1 MDQIRKFAKI
11 RVYAGYVF
19 LLFVVLLADPSRV
32 YILPFLIVGSVF
44 FVFGMTI
51 RILAAG
57 TLVKAE
63 ELVTGGIYQMTRN
76 PLYLGSLFL
85 GLGLTIMS
93 AQSLLIGLYFIIF
106 LPIYNMMINIE
117 EQFLSGAFGRDFD
130 EYRKKVP
137 KLFPGRGAPPGLG
150 VNFSFARYRKNRELS
165 GNIAF
170 IAIAV
175 IIWLKMLYQMPPIFH
190 IPPFN

>member
-11 RVYAGYVF
+11 RVYTGYVF
-19 LLFVVLLADPSRV
+19 LIFVVLLADPSRL
-32 YILPFLIVGSVF
+32 YFLPFLIVGSVF
-44 FVFGMTI
+44 FVFGLTI

-93 AQSLLIGLYFIIF
+93 AQSLLIVLYFIIF
-106 LPIYNMMINIE
+106 LPIYNIMINIE
-117 EQFLSGAFGRDFD
+117 EQFLSGAFGMDFD
-130 EYRKKVP
+130 EYRQKVP

-170 IAIAV
+170 LAIAV
-175 IIWLKMLYQMPPIFH
+175 IVWLKMLYQMPPIFH

>member
-1 MDQIRKFAKI
+1 M
-11 RVYAGYVF
+11 F
-19 LLFVVLLADPSRV
+19 LLFVVLLADPSRE
-32 YILPFLIVGSVF
+32 YSLPFLIVGSVF
-44 FVFGMTI
+44 FAFGLTI

-93 AQSLLIGLYFIIF
+93 AQSLLIVLYFIIF
-106 LPIYNMMINIE
+106 LPIYNIMINIE
-117 EQFLSGAFGRDFD
+117 EKFLSNAFGRDFD

-170 IAIAV
+170 LAMAV
-175 IIWLKMLYQMPPIFH
+175 IVWLKMLHQMPPIFH

>member
-1 MDQIRKFAKI
+1 MDKIRKFAKI

-19 LLFVVLLADPSRV
+19 LLFVVLLADPSRA
-32 YILPFLIVGSVF
+32 YFQPFLIVGTIF
-44 FVFGMTI
+44 FIFGLII

-63 ELVTGGIYQMTRN
+63 ELITGGIYQMTRN
-76 PLYLGSLFL
+76 PLYLGSFFL
-85 GLGLTIMS
+85 GLGVAIMS
-93 AQSLLIGLYFIIF
+93 AQALLILLYFVIF
-106 LPIYNMMINIE
+106 MPIYNMMINIE
-117 EQFLSGAFGRDFD
+117 EQFLSTAFGKGFE
-130 EYRKKVP
+130 EYKKKVP

-150 VNFSFARYRKNRELS
+150 VNFSWTRYRKNRELS

-170 IAIAV
+170 IVIV
-175 IIWLKMLYQMPPIFH
+175 IIIWLKMLNQMPPIFH

>member
-1 MDQIRKFAKI
+1 
-11 RVYAGYVF
+11 VF

-32 YILPFLIVGSVF
+32 YFLPFLIVGSVF
-44 FVFGMTI
+44 FIFGLTI

-63 ELVTGGIYQMTRN
+63 ELITGGIYQMTRN

-85 GLGLTIMS
+85 GLGLAIMS

-170 IAIAV
+170 IAIAA

>member
-11 RVYAGYVF
+11 RVYTGYVF
-19 LLFVVLLADPSRV
+19 LLFVVLLADPSRL
-32 YILPFLIVGSVF
+32 YSLPFLIVGSVF
-44 FVFGMTI
+44 FAFGLII

-85 GLGLTIMS
+85 GMGLTIMS
-93 AQSLLIGLYFIIF
+93 AQSLLIILYFIIF
-106 LPIYNMMINIE
+106 LPIYNMMINME
-117 EQFLSGAFGRDFD
+117 EQFLSGAFGRDFE

-170 IAIAV
+170 LAIAV
-175 IIWLKMLYQMPPIFH
+175 IVWLKMLYQMPPIFH

>member
-11 RVYAGYVF
+11 RVLSGHIF
-19 LLFVVLLADPSRV
+19 LLIVILLADPSRT
-32 YILPFLIVGSVF
+32 YFLPFIIVGTIF
-44 FVFGMTI
+44 FFFGLTI

-63 ELVTGGIYQMTRN
+63 ELITGGIYQMTRN

-93 AQSLLIGLYFIIF
+93 AQPFLILLYFIIF

-117 EQFLSGAFGRDFD
+117 EQFLANAFGKGFD
-130 EYRKKVP
+130 DYRKKVP
-137 KLFPGRGAPPGLG
+137 KLFPAPGAPPGLG
-150 VNFSFARYRKNRELS
+150 VNFSWSRYRKNRELS

-170 IAIAV
+170 VLIAI
-175 IIWLKMLYQMPPIFH
+175 ILWLKMLYQMPPIFH
-190 IPPFN
+190 IPPF